1 MARAKK
7 SKIFDLFKTDFQIT
21 FFYKPSM
28 QGDDIYYYVVLAD
41 SIRLKIVLIGG
52 VVIIDNAMQITSAYV
67 KPLFEQMVQVIM
79 KQQELTVLMNVIGNS
94 MPAIQACVSCD
105 APLVEDERYLTVSQG
120 YYNKLKNVYNDDLTK
135 YGFYILSV
143 NDTDIESAG
152 TQSTGSTSVYK
163 SSPVGV
169 EPPVMKAIKRFKE
182 RLRSSFPKMVIEHDD
197 GDSFTCIL
205 IEGEMFTVEVKGNEI
220 FIRDLIQM
228 PTTNIN
234 LIKMMDL
241 ITTIES
247 LVNISENVYILS
259 VQNAEINSICA
270 GKGFIKIKE
279 EQNLPVSRLFKQAFH
294 GYGTYKIPV
303 RN

>member
-7 SKIFDLFKTDFQIT
+7 SKIFDLFKTNFQIT

-79 KQQELTVLMNVIGNS
+79 NQQELTVLMNVIGNS
-94 MPAIQACVSCD
+94 IPAIQACVSCD

-143 NDTDIESAG
+143 NDTDIESTG
-152 TQSTGSTSVYK
+152 TQSAGSSSVYK

-169 EPPVMKAIKRFKE
+169 EPPVMKVIKRFKE

>member
-169 EPPVMKAIKRFKE
+169 EPPVMKVIKRFKE

>member
-1 MARAKK
+1 MARPKK
-7 SKIFDLFKTDFQIT
+7 NKIFDLFKTDFQIT

-28 QGDDIYYYVVLAD
+28 QDDDIYYYVVLAD
-41 SIRLKIVLIGG
+41 SIRLKIIVIRG
-52 VVIIDNAMQITSAYV
+52 VIVIDNVTQITSAYV
-67 KPLFEQMVQVIM
+67 KPMFEQMVQVIM
-79 KQQELTVLMNVIGNS
+79 GQQELTVLMNVIGNS

-120 YYNKLKNVYNDDLTK
+120 YYNKLKNIYNDDLTK

-143 NDTDIESAG
+143 GDVEAEPASN
-152 TQSTGSTSVYK
+152 QSTGLVSAYK
-163 SSPVGV
+163 SSPIGV
-169 EPPVMKAIKRFKE
+169 EPPVMKVIKRFKE
-182 RLRSSFPKMVIEHDD
+182 RLKSSFPKLTIEHDD

-205 IEGEMFTVEVKGNEI
+205 VEGESFTVEVKGNEI

-228 PTTNIN
+228 PTTSIN

-247 LVNISENVYILS
+247 LTDISENVYILS
-259 VQNAEINSICA
+259 IQNAEINSICA

>member
-1 MARAKK
+1 MARPKK
-7 SKIFDLFKTDFQIT
+7 NKIFDLFKTDFQIT

-28 QGDDIYYYVVLAD
+28 QDDDIYYYVVLAD
-41 SIRLKIVLIGG
+41 SIRLKIIVIRG
-52 VVIIDNAMQITSAYV
+52 VIVIDNVTQITSAYV
-67 KPLFEQMVQVIM
+67 KPMFEQMVQVIM
-79 KQQELTVLMNVIGNS
+79 GQQELTVLMNVIGNS

-120 YYNKLKNVYNDDLTK
+120 YYNKLKNIYNDDLTK

-143 NDTDIESAG
+143 GDVEAEPASN
-152 TQSTGSTSVYK
+152 QSTGLVSAYK
-163 SSPVGV
+163 SSPIGV
-169 EPPVMKAIKRFKE
+169 EPPVMKVIKRFKE
-182 RLRSSFPKMVIEHDD
+182 RLKSSFPKLTIEHDD

-205 IEGEMFTVEVKGNEI
+205 VEGESFTVEVKGNEI

-228 PTTNIN
+228 PTTSIN

-241 ITTIES
+241 ITTVES
-247 LVNISENVYILS
+247 LTDISENVYILS
-259 VQNAEINSICA
+259 IQNAEINSICA

>member
-1 MARAKK
+1 MARPKK
-7 SKIFDLFKTDFQIT
+7 NKIFDLFKTDFQIT

-28 QGDDIYYYVVLAD
+28 QEDDVYYYVVLAD
-41 SIRLKIVLIGG
+41 SIRLKIIVIRG
-52 VVIIDNAMQITSAYV
+52 VIVIDNVTQITSAYV
-67 KPLFEQMVQVIM
+67 KPMFEQMVQVIM
-79 KQQELTVLMNVIGNS
+79 GQQELTVLMNVIGNS

-120 YYNKLKNVYNDDLTK
+120 YYNKLKNIYNDDLTK

-143 NDTDIESAG
+143 GDVEAEPASN
-152 TQSTGSTSVYK
+152 QSTGLVSAYK
-163 SSPVGV
+163 SSPIGV
-169 EPPVMKAIKRFKE
+169 EPPVMKVIKRFKE
-182 RLRSSFPKMVIEHDD
+182 RLKSSFPKLTIEHDD

-205 IEGEMFTVEVKGNEI
+205 VEGESFTVEVKGNEI

-228 PTTNIN
+228 PTTSIN

-247 LVNISENVYILS
+247 LTDISENVYILS
-259 VQNAEINSICA
+259 IQNAEINSICA

>member
-1 MARAKK
+1 MARPKK
-7 SKIFDLFKTDFQIT
+7 NKIFDLFKTDFQIT

-28 QGDDIYYYVVLAD
+28 QDDDIYYYVVLAD
-41 SIRLKIVLIGG
+41 SIRLKIIVIRG
-52 VVIIDNAMQITSAYV
+52 VIVIDNVTQITSAYV
-67 KPLFEQMVQVIM
+67 KPMFEQMVQVIM
-79 KQQELTVLMNVIGNS
+79 GQQELTVLMNVIGNS

-120 YYNKLKNVYNDDLTK
+120 YYNKLKNIYNDDLTK

-143 NDTDIESAG
+143 GDVEAEPASN
-152 TQSTGSTSVYK
+152 QSTGLVSAYK
-163 SSPVGV
+163 SSPIGV
-169 EPPVMKAIKRFKE
+169 EPPVMKVIKRFKE
-182 RLRSSFPKMVIEHDD
+182 RLKSSSPKLTIEHDD

-205 IEGEMFTVEVKGNEI
+205 VEGESFTVEVKGNEI

-228 PTTNIN
+228 PTTSIN

-247 LVNISENVYILS
+247 LTDISENVYILS
-259 VQNAEINSICA
+259 IQNAEINSICA